1 MHSGTHAGNAPAEDG
16 CNVDNDEVFQPWLKQ
31 RGIED
36 VEAFVPD
43 MAGSARGKV
52 VPADKF
58 GSGQMKMPEAI
69 FSQTVSGDYT
79 EDPRNVEDRDMLL
92 VPDPHTL
99 RPVPWATDPA
109 ASVFLDC
116 YRRDMTQVPTSPR
129 GVLRGVL
136 AKYEERGWRPVV
148 APEVEFYLLSPQ
160 SDPMQDAEPPE
171 GRLGW
176 KEGARQ
182 PYSIDTMNDF
192 DPFINDVY
200 TYCED
205 QGIRIDT
212 LSQEAGPAQFEIN
225 FLHGNA
231 VDLADQVFLFK
242 RTVREAAIEHEMRAT
257 FLAKPMSADAGSAL
271 HIHQSVVDK
280 DGDNIFS
287 KPDGQ
292 PSDMFY
298 GFLGGLQRYM
308 PEALLI
314 FAPYVNSFRRFLNPF
329 DSPVNLAWAIDNRTV
344 GLRVPDSPPE
354 ARRIENR
361 LAGSDVNPY
370 LVIAAT
376 LACGYIGMVEGL
388 QPTGPIEGS
397 AYGSEFGLH
406 RHIYSAIEALRESS
420 AMCNM
425 LGDDFVRLYCA
436 LKDAEY
442 MEFQEIITPW
452 EREILMFNV

>member
-1 MHSGTHAGNAPAEDG
+1 VNK
-16 CNVDNDEVFQPWLKQ
+16 DEIFQPWLKQ

-52 VPADKF
+52 LPADKF

-69 FSQTVSGDYT
+69 FSQTVSGNYID
-79 EDPRNVEDRDMLL
+79 DPRNVEDRDMLL

-116 YRRDMTQVPTSPR
+116 FRRDKTQVPTSPR
-129 GVLRGVL
+129 GVLRNVL
-136 AKYEERGWRPVV
+136 AKYDERGWKPVV
-148 APEVEFYLLSPQ
+148 APEVEFYLISPQ
-160 SDPMQDAEPPE
+160 SDATQDAEPPE

-182 PYSIDTMNDF
+182 PFSIDTMNDF

-200 TYCED
+200 AYCED
-205 QGIRIDT
+205 QRIRIDT

-225 FLHGNA
+225 FLHGHP

-257 FLAKPMSADAGSAL
+257 FLAKPMSGEAGSAL

-280 DGDNIFS
+280 DGVNIFS
-287 KPDGQ
+287 TPEGE

-344 GLRVPDSPPE
+344 GLRVPDAPPE

-376 LACGYIGMVEGL
+376 LACGYLGMVEGL
-388 QPTGPIEGS
+388 RATDPIEGS

-406 RHIYSAIEALRESS
+406 RHIYSAIEALRESI
-420 AMCNM
+420 AMRSM

-436 LKDAEY
+436 LKDDEY

>member
-1 MHSGTHAGNAPAEDG
+1 
-16 CNVDNDEVFQPWLKQ
+16 
-31 RGIED
+31 
-36 VEAFVPD
+36 
-43 MAGSARGKV
+43 
-52 VPADKF
+52 
-58 GSGQMKMPEAI
+58 
-69 FSQTVSGDYT
+69 
-79 EDPRNVEDRDMLL
+79 
-92 VPDPHTL
+92 
-99 RPVPWATDPA
+99 VPWATDPA

-116 YRRDMTQVPTSPR
+116 FRRDKTQVPTSPR
-129 GVLRGVL
+129 GVLRNVL
-136 AKYEERGWRPVV
+136 AKYDERGWKPVV
-148 APEVEFYLLSPQ
+148 APEVEFYLISPQ
-160 SDPMQDAEPPE
+160 SDATQDAEPPE

-182 PYSIDTMNDF
+182 PFSIDTMNDF

-200 TYCED
+200 AYCED

-225 FLHGNA
+225 FLHGHP

-257 FLAKPMSADAGSAL
+257 FLAKPMSGEAGSAL

-280 DGDNIFS
+280 DGVNIFS
-287 KPDGQ
+287 TPTGE
-292 PSDMFY
+292 PSDLFY

-344 GLRVPDSPPE
+344 GLRVPDAPPE

-376 LACGYIGMVEGL
+376 LACGYLGMVEGL
-388 QPTGPIEGS
+388 RATDPIEGS

-406 RHIYSAIEALRESS
+406 RHIYSAIEALRESI
-420 AMCNM
+420 AMRSM

-436 LKDAEY
+436 LKDDEY

>member
-1 MHSGTHAGNAPAEDG
+1 
-16 CNVDNDEVFQPWLKQ
+16 VDRDEIFQPWLKQ

-52 VPADKF
+52 LPADKF

-69 FSQTVSGDYT
+69 FSQTVSGNYID
-79 EDPRNVEDRDMLL
+79 DPRNVEDRDMLL

-116 YRRDMTQVPTSPR
+116 FRRDKTQVPTSPR
-129 GVLRGVL
+129 GVLRSVL
-136 AKYEERGWRPVV
+136 AKYEERGWMPVV
-148 APEVEFYLLSPQ
+148 APEVEFYLISPQ
-160 SDPMQDAEPPE
+160 SDATQDAEPPE

-182 PYSIDTMNDF
+182 PFSIDTMNDF

-200 TYCED
+200 AYCED

-225 FLHGNA
+225 FLHGHP

-257 FLAKPMSADAGSAL
+257 FLAKPMSGEAGSAL

-280 DGDNIFS
+280 DGANIFS
-287 KPDGQ
+287 TPDGGA
-292 PSDMFY
+292 SDLFY

-344 GLRVPDSPPE
+344 GLRVPDAPPE

-376 LACGYIGMVEGL
+376 LACGYLGMVEGL
-388 QPTGPIEGS
+388 RATDPIEGS

-406 RHIYSAIEALRESS
+406 RHIYSAVEALRESI
-420 AMCNM
+420 AMRGM

-436 LKDAEY
+436 LKDDEY